1 MSQSY
6 DAIIIGGGH
15 NGLVCAAY
23 LARAGR
29 RVLVL
34 ERREVL
40 GGAAVTE
47 ELYPGFHFSVCSYVV
62 SLLRPQILRDLQL
75 ARHGFELIP
84 LRSSFTPQRAGEGPG
99 LVRGQDP
106 WATRREIAR
115 LSPRDADLYPEFGRE
130 MARMARSM
138 EPILDTTPPNPTSM
152 NPMELMELLKLG
164 KHLRQMRGDLPR
176 LWKML
181 TMSAADFL
189 DEWFE
194 SDHLKAGMSTS
205 GIIGTMLG
213 VRSPGTA
220 YVMLHH
226 YMGQIDGHYRA
237 WGFAKGGTGGL
248 SRAIARAAASFG
260 AEIRTGASVEH
271 VLLEQGQAVGVVLDN
286 GDDIYA
292 KRIISSAD
300 PRRTFLQMVGAQ
312 HLEEGFASQIERF
325 RFRGCSA
332 KVNLALDSL
341 PEFACRPGV
350 EHLQGGINISPS
362 LSYLEEAYD
371 EAKYGGYSRRP
382 YMDLGFPALSDPS
395 VAPPGKHILSCFVQW
410 APYALRG
417 DPLNW
422 EKEREAFGDTV
433 LDTLEEFAP
442 GIKEK
447 VLFRQVL
454 TPLDIERRIGLSEG
468 NIYQGEMGL
477 GQLFF
482 MRPAAQWARYRTPVP
497 GLWMCGSCTHP
508 GGGIMGAPGANA
520 ARDLLQSGEV

>member
-1 MSQSY
+1 MPQSY

-75 ARHGFELIP
+75 ARHGLELVP

-99 LVRGQDP
+99 LVRGEDP

-115 LSPRDADLYPEFGRE
+115 LNPRDADLYPEFGRA
-130 MARMARSM
+130 MARMARHM

-164 KHLRQMRGDLPR
+164 KHLRQMGPDLPR
-176 LWKML
+176 FWKML

-194 SDHLKAGMSTS
+194 SDTLKAGMSTS

-237 WGFAKGGTGGL
+237 WAFAKGGTGGL
-248 SRAIARAAASFG
+248 SMAIARAAESFG
-260 AEIRTGASVEH
+260 AEIRTGASVDH
-271 VLLEQGQAVGVVLDN
+271 VLLKNGEAVGVVLDN

-292 KRIISSAD
+292 KKIISSAD
-300 PRRTFLQMVGAQ
+300 PRRTFLQMVGSQ
-312 HLEEGFASQIERF
+312 HLEEDFVSQMQRF

-341 PEFACRPGV
+341 PEFACRPGS

-362 LSYLEEAYD
+362 VSFLERAYD
-371 EAKYGGYSRRP
+371 AAKYGGYAPRL
-382 YMDLGFPALSDPS
+382 YMDLGLPALSDPS

-482 MRPAAQWARYRTPVP
+482 MRPAAQWARYRTPVQ

-520 ARDLLQSGEV
+520 ARDLLQSGEL

>member
-1 MSQSY
+1 MAAPY
-6 DAIIIGGGH
+6 DAIIIGAGH

-34 ERREVL
+34 ERRDVL

-47 ELYPGFHFSVCSYVV
+47 ELHPGFHFSVCSYVV
-62 SLLRPQILRDLQL
+62 SLLRPQIVRDLQL
-75 ARHGFELIP
+75 VRHGFEIVP
-84 LRSSFTPQRAGEGPG
+84 MRSSFTPQRAGEGPG
-99 LVRGQDP
+99 LVRGEDP
-106 WATRREIAR
+106 WETRRELAR
-115 LSPRDADLYPEFGRE
+115 LSARDADRYPEFGR
-130 MARMARSM
+130 MMGRMARLV
-138 EPILDTTPPNPTSM
+138 EPLLDLTPPNPTSM
-152 NPMELMELLKLG
+152 NPVELIEFLKLG
-164 KHLRQMRGDLPR
+164 KHLRNMGEDLPR
-176 LWKML
+176 IWKML
-181 TMSAADFL
+181 TMSSADLL

-194 SDHLKAGMSTS
+194 SDLLKAGMSTS
-205 GIIGTMLG
+205 GIIGTLLG

-226 YMGQIDGHYRA
+226 YLGQIDGRYRA
-237 WGFAKGGTGGL
+237 WGFARGGTGGL
-248 SRAIARAAASFG
+248 SAAIAASARAHG
-260 AEIRTGASVEH
+260 AEIRLGASVDH
-271 VLLEQGQAVGVVLDN
+271 VLLKNGEAVGVVLES
-286 GDDIYA
+286 GDDLYA

-312 HLEEGFASQIERF
+312 HLEPGFAQQIDRF
-325 RFRGCSA
+325 RYRGCSA

-341 PEFACRPGV
+341 PEFACRPGE

-362 LSYLEEAYD
+362 IEYLERAYD
-371 EAKYGGYSRRP
+371 AAKYGEFSARP
-382 YMDLGFPALSDPS
+382 YMDLGIPTLSDPS

-417 DPLNW
+417 DATNW
-422 EKEREAFGDTV
+422 EAERERFGDAV

-447 VLFRQVL
+447 VLYRQVF
-454 TPLDIERRIGLSEG
+454 TPLDIERKIGLSEG
-468 NIYQGEMGL
+468 NIYQGELSL

-482 MRPAAQWARYRTPVP
+482 LRPAAQWARYRTPVQ

-520 ARDLLQSGEV
+520 ARELLQSHEL